1 MTAETGDLATGT
13 DSLAELRRRSG
24 DSIAGDVDFLG
35 LLSEDARKRVLLGAR
50 SFTLPAGTVTNYP
63 QQTVADMVEEGLVRV
78 FVMSADG
85 RQASFAY
92 VHGGAFYGAP
102 TILGVAMPTSVQTL
116 TATRMIRLDALH
128 LSALVERDLEVA
140 KALARVMAS
149 RIAQAARLI
158 AVRSLGTIRERLAY
172 DLLERASAHQL
183 RLGTSSFHVTH
194 EELAESI
201 GSSREVI
208 GRALGKMRRAGVVSA
223 GPGRVQVVD
232 LDGLAAIVEG
242 LVD

>member
-1 MTAETGDLATGT
+1 MRAERGDFATETGSLAQLRTGSG
-13 DSLAELRRRSG
+13 DSLA
-24 DSIAGDVDFLG
+24 GDVNFLG
-35 LLSEDARKRVLLGAR
+35 LLSDEARRRVLLGAR
-50 SFTLPAGTVTNYP
+50 SFTLPAGTVTYYP
-63 QQTVADMVEEGLVRV
+63 KEKVADMVEVGLVRV
-78 FVMSADG
+78 FVTSADG

-116 TATRMIRLDALH
+116 TDTRMIRLDATH
-128 LSALVERDLEVA
+128 LSALVEKDVEVA

-149 RIAQAARLI
+149 RIAQSARLI
-158 AVRSLGTIRERLAY
+158 AVRSLGSIRERLAY

-183 RLGTSSFHVTH
+183 RLGTSSFQVTH

-208 GRALGKMRRAGVVSA
+208 SRALGKMRRAGVVSA